1 MKDFV
6 KISLEKAKELFKK
19 KEEKVYLLYDDDTT
33 DIAKKMEDIVEHNG
47 NFGIIIPLKDKINNI
62 ILTYR
67 NDYETYTKQQIKEK
81 DSRYIEL
88 TTEITD
94 EIYERFG
101 ATRIRKEMFFND
113 KKLDYDKVW
122 WKTLDYVEKK
132 IEEIR

>member
-1 MKDFV
+1 MKDFI
-6 KISLEKAKELFKK
+6 KITLEKARELFKK
-19 KEEKVYLLYDDDTT
+19 KEEKVYLLYDDDTSKQVVN
-33 DIAKKMEDIVEHNG
+33 IEEIEEHNG

-67 NDYETYTKQQIKEK
+67 NDYESYTKKQIEDR
-81 DSRYIEL
+81 DSHYLAL
-88 TTEITD
+88 TSEITD

-101 ATRIRKEMFFND
+101 ATKIRQEMFRND
-113 KKLDYDKVW
+113 KTLNYNDIW